1 MMDHDIMPT
10 IIQKTRDRQALSASE
25 IRQLVD
31 GVVSGAWP
39 DYQLSAWLMA
49 AYCRGLT
56 DTETFELTGAM
67 ADSVGPPQEPLG
79 LVDKHSTGGVGD
91 KTTLVLAPLVASL
104 GLPIAKMSGRGLGH
118 TGGTLDKLESIPG
131 FTVDLSPEAIRA
143 QVRDIGIAVVAQSST
158 LAPADK
164 RLYALRD
171 VTATV
176 DSIPLIASSIM
187 SKKLAS
193 GTRHMVL
200 DVKVGNGAFMTTL
213 ERARELA
220 QLMVKIGE
228 FHQRH
233 VTALLTTMNEP
244 LGWAIGNAVEVNEAV
259 ACLKGGGPE
268 DLRTLVL
275 ALAAALEQS
284 VHGTDPDTAYG
295 AARDALTSGKA
306 WDVFVRWIAAQGGQ
320 PASVE
325 HDLPLAPIARE
336 VHADRQGWVAAIQT
350 QSLGEVALELGAGRH
365 ELGDRVDFGVGL
377 QCFAKI
383 GRHFDQGETVA
394 IIYARSE
401 GSAEEAAQGVRAA
414 ISWSPQSVAVPPL
427 VLDRIAGA

>member
-1 MMDHDIMPT
+1 MAHDIMPQL
-10 IIQKTRDRQALSASE
+10 IAKTRDGIALSREEIQALIA
-25 IRQLVD
+25 
-31 GVVSGAWP
+31 GVVNGDWP

-49 AYCRGLT
+49 AYLKGLT
-56 DTETFELTGAM
+56 DRETFELTGAM
-67 ADSVGPPQEPLG
+67 AESGGPIPEPLG

-131 FTVDLSPEAIRA
+131 FRVDLPPDTIRA
-143 QVRDIGIAVVAQSST
+143 QVEKIGVAVVAQSSS

-213 ERARELA
+213 DRARELA
-220 QLMVKIGE
+220 QLMVKIGA

-233 VTALLTTMNEP
+233 VTAILTTMNEP
-244 LGWAIGNAVEVNEAV
+244 LGWAVGNAIEVNEAV
-259 ACLKGGGPE
+259 ACLKGQGPS
-268 DLRTLVL
+268 DLRTLVI
-275 ALAAALEQS
+275 ALAAALDQS
-284 VHGTDPDTAYG
+284 VNGTDADTAH
-295 AARDALTSGKA
+295 ARASQALDSGKA
-306 WDVFVRWIAAQGGQ
+306 WEVFVRWIQAQGGDPQSIEQ
-320 PASVE
+320 P
-325 HDLPLAPIARE
+325 LPLAPVTAE
-336 VHADRQGWVAAIQT
+336 VRAPNPGWISSIQT
-350 QSLGEVALELGAGRH
+350 QALGEVALELGAGRH
-365 ELGDRVDFGVGL
+365 ELGEQVDFGVGL
-377 QCFAKI
+377 ECFAKI
-383 GRHFDQGETVA
+383 GQHFDQGELVA
-394 IIYARSE
+394 RIYARTPLA
-401 GSAEEAAQGVRAA
+401 AENAIAGVQQAF
-414 ISWSPQSVAVPPL
+414 SWSASQIPAPAL
-427 VLDRIAGA
+427 ILDRIASA

>member
-67 ADSVGPPQEPLG
+67 ADSGGPPQEPLG

-143 QVRDIGIAVVAQSST
+143 QVRDIGVAVVAQSST

-220 QLMVKIGE
+220 RLMVKIGE

-295 AARDALTSGKA
+295 AARDALASGKA

-325 HDLPLAPIARE
+325 HDLPLAPIVRE

-401 GSAEEAAQGVRAA
+401 GAAEEAAQGVRAA